1 MVSLQLPSAEPTKRG
16 SFRITPS
23 RLGFTDDSEKA
34 PLTPVGE
41 KFIEP
46 RSRLSSRPDSIESV
60 EDFVTK
66 VLHADDDPSLNP
78 WTFRMWFIGIGL
90 GIFGAIM
97 ETIYFF
103 RPVTLDVSN
112 VFLAL
117 VGYILGTFFEW
128 AIPKQGFLGRW
139 LNPHP
144 FNMKEHAAIVVL
156 ASSAAQAALAVEVI
170 AVQRLFYDTAP
181 NALVS
186 ILVVVSSQCVGYGFA
201 GLLRRALVYP
211 TKMVWPALLPMNTLL
226 ETLHRDRNETRKR
239 LRFFW
244 IVLVAIFFWELL
256 PEYIMPILTGVSIF
270 CLARRDSMVF
280 TNVFGGSNGN
290 EGLGILSLGLDWQ
303 LISSKPLWTP
313 LLTLGNSLAGYL
325 LCIALFLCVYY
336 GNIWDAQKFP
346 FLSQLLFSRDSTSS
360 NYVIYNQ
367 TKILDDK
374 NVLLPS
380 ALEEEGIPFFA
391 GTYAMFLFTTNLAVS
406 ATISHLLLWNW
417 EDIKMGYSFLSPSS
431 LRRLFSPLSWSLRS
445 NRDPGSDKEK
455 DPHYRLMLAYP
466 ECPSWWYTLILL
478 LSVIMGIIAIYT
490 AQSTLPWYG
499 FLTSIAV
506 AGTFI
511 LFFGAQVALTGFQGN
526 VQPIVQ
532 MIGGYLHPGQPLANM
547 YFTLFGYN
555 SVIQGIS
562 MVQDLKFGQYA
573 KLPPKTTFS
582 TQLAGTL
589 IGGIINYIMM
599 VEITTNQRDIL
610 LSIQGTNVWSG
621 QNIQQFNS
629 QAIAWGALA
638 KEMFSPGSRYE
649 LIPIGLLLG
658 FLPPL
663 LFHTLDRAYPTIGFS
678 KVNTP
683 IILAYAGFLSVG
695 ISSSMLTYFIIG
707 FASQFW
713 LRRWKPDW
721 FVKYNY
727 VLSAALDGGTQI
739 LVFILT
745 YTVLGG
751 VGPEVKF
758 PKYWGNNADGNFDY
772 CMRDP
777 AAGSVAVGP
786 VDLDG

>member
-1 MVSLQLPSAEPTKRG
+1 MVSLQVPSAEPTKRG

-46 RSRLSSRPDSIESV
+46 QSRLSSRPDSIESV
-60 EDFVTK
+60 EDFITK

-78 WTFRMWFIGIGL
+78 WTFRMWFIG
-90 GIFGAIM
+90 
-97 ETIYFF
+97 
-103 RPVTLDVSN
+103 
-112 VFLAL
+112 
-117 VGYILGTFFEW
+117 YILGTFFEW
-128 AIPKQGFLGRW
+128 AIPRKGFLGRW

-244 IVLVAIFFWELL
+244 IVLVAVFFWELL

-280 TNVFGGSNGN
+280 THVFGGSNGN

-336 GNIWDAQKFP
+336 GNIWDSQKFP

-367 TKILDDK
+367 TNILDDK

-406 ATISHLLLWNW
+406 AISHLLLWNW

-466 ECPSWWYTLILL
+466 ECPSWWYILILL

-532 MIGGYLHPGQPLANM
+532 MIGGYLHPGQPLADL

-573 KLPPKTTFS
+573 KLPPKATFS

-599 VEITTNQRDIL
+599 VEITTNQRGIL
-610 LSIQGTNVWSG
+610 FSIQGTNVWSG

-629 QAIAWGALA
+629 Q
-638 KEMFSPGSRYE
+638 
-649 LIPIGLLLG
+649 
-658 FLPPL
+658 
-663 LFHTLDRAYPTIGFS
+663 
-678 KVNTP
+678 VNTP

-777 AAGSVAVGP
+777 AAGSVAAGP